1 MSINLNSLNN
11 LTTGAQDFSEFPQN
25 TLVRDHRSDS
35 DESLV
40 RDHRGCDDGFRLG
53 GNDHDAD
60 DRGIDFIHP
69 RQDPDRLQDDRERL
83 GKDERRLDRDSDRCQ
98 DDLDRI
104 NNDLENGNWNA
115 LSGDIN
121 RFGKDLQKYG
131 HDLQRYDRDEQR
143 YEQDLRG
150 NRPQNWM
157 PLVNPCNNDTD
168 DNPLQNIV
176 DVLSRNLR

>member
-11 LTTGAQDFSEFPQN
+11 LTIGAQDFSEIPQN
-25 TLVRDHRSDS
+25 TLVRDHRDD
-35 DESLV
+35 DEGLV

-83 GKDERRLDRDSDRCQ
+83 GKDERRLNRDNDRCQ

-104 NNDLENGNWNA
+104 NDDLENGNWNA

-121 RFGKDLQKYG
+121 RFGKDLQHYG
-131 HDLQRYDRDEQR
+131 RDLQRYDRDEQR
-143 YEQDLRG
+143 YEHDLRG

-157 PLVNPCNNDTD
+157 PLLNNVCSGD
-168 DNPLQNIV
+168 DNSVQDTAEIQALAK
-176 DVLSRNLR
+176 LR